1 MVSVSDN
8 DKLERAQEDLES
20 ALFMAR
26 VVTDNYDAVDHI
38 VRAIFWINNRRYD
51 IEAGRVA
58 RLTNRAYE
66 IQKKTNYIRNRRSM
80 QSMSETQ
87 RLKESQD
94 LLESALIW
102 AREVEGSHEAVDH
115 IVRAILSISNR
126 RYEIEAGRVA
136 RLTNK
141 AYEKQEYFGSVDTIE
156 SKETPMYEELQEG
169 GPFHDD

>member
-1 MVSVSDN
+1 
-8 DKLERAQEDLES
+8 
-20 ALFMAR
+20 
-26 VVTDNYDAVDHI
+26 
-38 VRAIFWINNRRYD
+38 
-51 IEAGRVA
+51 
-58 RLTNRAYE
+58 
-66 IQKKTNYIRNRRSM
+66 M

-102 AREVEGSHEAVDH
+102 AREVEGNHEAVDH
-115 IVRAILSISNR
+115 IVRAIFLISNR

-141 AYEKQEYFGSVDTIE
+141 AYEKQKYFGSKDVIE

-169 GPFHDD
+169 GPFHDECECDEKHHEEQ